1 MEMQNA
7 GRWKSPQIPIHRDSR
22 LHRNPRITLVPR
34 RQSGAR
40 SQGFKKERQVIL
52 MDWGSWSPSHTILV
66 LFIVA
71 GFIGQLAIYFY
82 RTGQND
88 KKIDKQGET
97 FVHALERLE
106 DRMDKRFSEMI
117 AMSDKRFVE
126 VNQRFDE
133 TNQRIG
139 ETNQRIDGLRS
150 EMNQRLSDMDAS
162 IQQMNQNHI
171 EHLNRHHS

>member
-1 MEMQNA
+1 M
-7 GRWKSPQIPIHRDSR
+7 DSG
-22 LHRNPRITLVPR
+22 I
-34 RQSGAR
+34 
-40 SQGFKKERQVIL
+40 
-52 MDWGSWSPSHTILV
+52 WSPSHTILA

-71 GFIGQLAIYFY
+71 SFAGQVAIYFY
-82 RTGQND
+82 RTAQND

-126 VNQRFDE
+126 VNQRID
-133 TNQRIG
+133 

>member
-1 MEMQNA
+1 
-7 GRWKSPQIPIHRDSR
+7 
-22 LHRNPRITLVPR
+22 
-34 RQSGAR
+34 
-40 SQGFKKERQVIL
+40 

-88 KKIDKQGET
+88 KKIDKQGKT

-106 DRMDKRFSEMI
+106 ERMDKRFSEMVAI
-117 AMSDKRFVE
+117 SDKRFAE
-126 VNQRFDE
+126 INQRIGE

-171 EHLNRHHS
+171 DHLNRHHS

>member
-1 MEMQNA
+1 
-7 GRWKSPQIPIHRDSR
+7 
-22 LHRNPRITLVPR
+22 
-34 RQSGAR
+34 
-40 SQGFKKERQVIL
+40 

-117 AMSDKRFVE
+117 AMSDKRFME

-171 EHLNRHHS
+171 EHLNRHHSQ